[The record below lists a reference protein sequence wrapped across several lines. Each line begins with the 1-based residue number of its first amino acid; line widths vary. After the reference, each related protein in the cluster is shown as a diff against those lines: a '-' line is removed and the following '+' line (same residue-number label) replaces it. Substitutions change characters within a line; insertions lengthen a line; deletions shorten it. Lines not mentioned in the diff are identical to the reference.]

1 MTYLSEDPTY
11 LVVGLVVLAG
21 AFLTALKFSQQG
33 KYLFWALGS
42 ICLAVA
48 ILGIEQFW
56 ITDNERIEH
65 VVYDLKRAV
74 LASDAEAVLKHLTP
88 DIQYVQNGKSLP
100 AELTRG
106 LIRTNL
112 ANATFDFVHVNSLQT
127 SVGRQSRRGVAD
139 FVIYAKGT
147 LRTSIQSYNV
157 GTANSS
163 WSLGF
168 QETAPGIWKVNRI
181 TPVSVPEGAI
191 SIPSMSSATPNV
203 RIPAERKGRS
213 TPNNESGSRPSSQDA
228 KFRLPAT
235 TPAVNNLEGS
245 R

>member
-11 LVVGLVVLAG
+11 LVVGLGVLAG
-21 AFLTALKFSQQG
+21 VFLTALKFSQQG

-42 ICLAVA
+42 IFLAGI
-48 ILGIEQFW
+48 ILVIEQFW

-65 VVYDLKRAV
+65 VVDDIRRAV

-100 AELTRG
+100 GELTRG

-112 ANATFDFVHVNSLQT
+112 ANATFDFVHLNSLQT
-127 SVGRQSRRGVAD
+127 SVGRQSRRGVAE

-147 LRTSIQSYNV
+147 LRTSIAAYNV

-168 QETAPGIWKVNRI
+168 EETAPGIWKVNRI
-181 TPVSVPEGAI
+181 TPISVPEGAI
-191 SIPSMSSATPNV
+191 SVPSMSSSAPDV
-203 RIPAERKGRS
+203 KIPADRKGRL
-213 TPNNESGSRPSSQDA
+213 TPSDASGSRPSSHGA
-228 KFRLPAT
+228 KFRLPG
-235 TPAVNNLEGS
+235 TPAENNLGGS